1 MEIGNGLIKQLVKT
15 EEFANGEIDL
25 TIDTKINIWCS
36 EVLKIDNI
44 FALILNML
52 KEQRLIADGI
62 EEHSLLRPKEFD
74 KSKIILFAK
83 NKEYFEKLNL
93 PKELMMG
100 ERVLSNNDEELL
112 NYLLETVL
120 DNSRTA
126 YDKTLSIFD
135 KLANNSN
142 IKDDLKNQLAL
153 FYNDYNAH
161 YKKPYIFIMIEDVS
175 MFKNDR
181 TIELLK
187 RVFELGRSKSIV
199 CCFGSIIDNNIE
211 FLSQF
216 ANANITL
223 VDKMKNSDLEAWYN
237 INYFGLG
244 DLTKLNK
251 MSDNDYLCIK
261 GNLYDQGRDFGIKP
275 YILTI
280 REYKKERSLIKPDE
294 KNSSLRKVDIYND
307 DFSALKTFPSELAE
321 YKYNLQEATI
331 KYMVNYSDL
340 KRIIVKDIKSVVID
354 YLEFETVESYDILM
368 FLNENFIK
376 LKNEFNYRMGEY
388 IKIEKFR
395 ARHLR
400 IERCFSLSR
409 NMEISEYIKLR
420 QDDGKIQY
428 DWQINVIILA
438 RCIKDLWNLLNEENK
453 INSFHFFKYPK
464 EYRKKYGYNEE
475 WSSDDLI

>member
-251 MSDNDYLCIK
+251 MSDND
-261 GNLYDQGRDFGIKP
+261 
-275 YILTI
+275 
-280 REYKKERSLIKPDE
+280 
-294 KNSSLRKVDIYND
+294 
-307 DFSALKTFPSELAE
+307 
-321 YKYNLQEATI
+321 
-331 KYMVNYSDL
+331 
-340 KRIIVKDIKSVVID
+340 
-354 YLEFETVESYDILM
+354 
-368 FLNENFIK
+368 
-376 LKNEFNYRMGEY
+376 
-388 IKIEKFR
+388 
-395 ARHLR
+395 
-400 IERCFSLSR
+400 
-409 NMEISEYIKLR
+409 
-420 QDDGKIQY
+420 
-428 DWQINVIILA
+428 
-438 RCIKDLWNLLNEENK
+438 
-453 INSFHFFKYPK
+453 
-464 EYRKKYGYNEE
+464 
-475 WSSDDLI
+475 